1 MRLLFGDDDDVWKEC
16 MCTIDMS
23 PILLRTVINTDDAPR
38 DFIIASKLFRDGRV
52 DVCGQLLMSM
62 SGFSFEDEGG
72 APKEFAYHFITSS
85 LDIEIL
91 RFGMLYDE
99 DDQTF
104 GDLKESAS

>member
-23 PILLRTVINTDDAPR
+23 PILLRTVINTDDAPG

-52 DVCGQLLMSM
+52 DVCGQLLMFM